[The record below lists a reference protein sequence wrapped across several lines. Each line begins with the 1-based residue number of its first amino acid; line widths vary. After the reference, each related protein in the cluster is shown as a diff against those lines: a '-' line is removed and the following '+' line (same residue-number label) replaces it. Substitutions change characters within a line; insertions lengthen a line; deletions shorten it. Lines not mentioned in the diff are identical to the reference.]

1 MTRTLLALTL
11 VGLASAAAAQPR
23 PSTLAM
29 SCNQTRNLITAQGAV
44 VLSTSPTTYS
54 RFVSTVG
61 ACQRGQTT
69 APAWAPTADSP
80 QCFVGYRCRDT
91 DLETGQ

>member
-1 MTRTLLALTL
+1 MRPIPVALTL
-11 VGLASAAAAQPR
+11 VGLASAAVAQPR

-29 SCNQTRNLITAQGAV
+29 SCNQTRSLIAAQGAA
-44 VLSTSPTTYS
+44 VLSTGPTTYS

-69 APAWAPTADSP
+69 TPAWAPTADSP